1 MTPCLS
7 VLVPAY
13 EMHGFGAIFLR
24 RCLESVLVQD
34 VNHVVFD
41 GVVQIVVSD
50 ESDDDT
56 LLDVCRDLTVSPGF
70 QLLHVRES
78 SARRSASTNL
88 NAAFGASSGRI
99 IKILFQDDFLVSRH
113 ALLETLKAL
122 EAHPAKSW
130 LLCGTTHTRDGE
142 TFFGDMVPRLHD
154 RIHLGSNTVSSP
166 SVLALRRSAWIPFDT
181 RLRWLMDVDV
191 YKSLLTAYGPP
202 VILESIVVANA
213 LGEHQVTARGITP
226 TALLVEKARVARRHG
241 PGLTSVL
248 AVEILE
254 FPSALARRAAI
265 WLRKRLEK
273 RMNRSLSYFVHPV
286 RFFHSLPRTPEPSQ
300 VLSRAEVINRVVASI
315 GAERYLEIGVNTKA
329 QPGYSRD
336 KIRVDVKHGV
346 DPNPLTDADFIMTS
360 DEFFATNSETYDVVF
375 IDGLHLFE
383 QALRDCLHS
392 LDVLNPRGVVI
403 LHDTRPSNRL
413 SASRVPGKD
422 PKWHGD
428 VWRAV
433 VILRALRPS
442 LSVHTLDSDEG
453 LTLVR
458 ALGENDASDRLLNL
472 SDEPFSWNYYV
483 SEYRKLLSVIDTRQF
498 LAAFPLDES

>member
-1 MTPCLS
+1 
-7 VLVPAY
+7 
-13 EMHGFGAIFLR
+13 MHGRGATFLR
-24 RCLESVLVQD
+24 HCVESVLRQD
-34 VNHVVFD
+34 VGDDVFD
-41 GVVQIVVSD
+41 GVVEIVVSD
-50 ESDDDT
+50 QSNDTT
-56 LLDVCRDLTVSPGF
+56 LLHVCRNLDVPPGF
-70 QLLHVRES
+70 QLLHVPES
-78 SARRSASTNL
+78 SPRRSASTNL
-88 NAAFGASSGRI
+88 NAAFDSSSGRI

-191 YKSLLTAYGPP
+191 YRSLRTAYGPP
-202 VILESIVVANA
+202 VILESILVANA
-213 LGEHQVTARGITP
+213 LGEHQVTAQGITP

-248 AVEILE
+248 AVEVIGY
-254 FPSALARRAAI
+254 PRALARRAAI
-265 WLRKRLEK
+265 WFRKRLGERMK
-273 RMNRSLSYFVHPV
+273 RWLSYFVHPV
-286 RFFHSLPRTPEPSQ
+286 RFLQSLPRTPEPSQ
-300 VLSRAEVINRVVASI
+300 VLSRAEVINRVLAST
-315 GAERYLEIGVNTKA
+315 GAERYLEIGVNTKE

-336 KIRVDVKHGV
+336 KICVDVKHGV
-346 DPNPLTDADFIMTS
+346 DPNPLTDADYIMTS

-375 IDGLHLFE
+375 VDGLHLFE
-383 QALRDCLHS
+383 QALRDCLHA
-392 LDVLNPRGVVI
+392 LDVLNPGGVVI

-433 VILRALRPS
+433 VVLRALRPS
-442 LSVHTLDSDEG
+442 LSVMTLDSDEG
-453 LTLVR
+453 LTIVR
-458 ALGENDASDRLLNL
+458 ALGENDAPAPLLNL
-472 SDEPFSWNYYV
+472 SDEPFSWEYYV
-483 SEYRKLLSVIDTRQF
+483 AEYRELLSVIDTRQF
-498 LAAFPLDES
+498 LEAFPLDEA